1 MANSP
6 EYRTIVKC
14 TPQLTTA
21 FRNDLVQLSNE
32 LLAKDLISDTNV
44 SDLENQHNGANCRAS
59 KLLELIR
66 NKIQLHPKNN
76 YQDFIDVLMR
86 RLSDHKNILE
96 ILDEQYKKLG
106 EFTHLS
112 VSTYNNIIC
121 ITRLSVFE

>member
-44 SDLENQHNGANCRAS
+44 SDLENQHNGANYRAS

-76 YQDFIDVLMR
+76 YQDFIDVLMQ